1 LEEKNEEKYLGDI
14 ISNDGRNIKNIKARV
29 SKGKGINSKI
39 LTMLEGIPFGNF
51 YFEVAVILRN
61 SLLVS
66 SLLCNSEAWYN
77 VTKAELELL
86 ESVDVMLLRS
96 ILRAPKS
103 TPKEMLYLEL
113 GCVPFR
119 EIVRKRRLSFL
130 YYILHEKPDSMVY
143 KFFEAQLRNRTA
155 KDWVSAV
162 LNDLEVLNVNVNFE
176 EIKLMKKS
184 TFSNMIKQSI
194 QIKALTDLNNIKS
207 SHSKVLH
214 IKHTVLEMQR
224 YFKSSKMDITQEE
237 VRLIFKLRCRVTNL
251 KTNLR
256 GAYDSHEF
264 GICNKEDETQEHI
277 LKCKGL
283 TNMKKEANV
292 IPEYENLFHG

>member
-1 LEEKNEEKYLGDI
+1 
-14 ISNDGRNIKNIKARV
+14 
-29 SKGKGINSKI
+29 
-39 LTMLEGIPFGNF
+39 
-51 YFEVAVILRN
+51 
-61 SLLVS
+61 
-66 SLLCNSEAWYN
+66 
-77 VTKAELELL
+77 
-86 ESVDVMLLRS
+86 
-96 ILRAPKS
+96 
-103 TPKEMLYLEL
+103 
-113 GCVPFR
+113 
-119 EIVRKRRLSFL
+119 
-130 YYILHEKPDSMVY
+130 MVY

-176 EIKLMKKS
+176 EINLMKKS

-256 GAYDSHEF
+256 GAYDSHEC
-264 GICNKEDETQEHI
+264 GICNEEDETQEHI

-283 TNMKKEANV
+283 TNMKKEENV
-292 IPEYENLFHG
+292 IPNYENLFYGKMSEQLEIAKIFNENMKLKEKLLSEEDKT